1 MSKIK
6 KPLGSTLKQHTRTV
20 QDSNEELFAEILQ
33 SKAHWEEAYMYFEE
47 ALGED
52 QVDYAIYMLEAAER
66 KYQMHLKQA
75 KKLGVVANNY
85 LGIKNQ
91 RDSLLGNTL
100 LNAHKRS
107 SHMKGE

>member
-1 MSKIK
+1 MK
-6 KPLGSTLKQHTRTV
+6 KLWGSTLKEDRATEQ
-20 QDSNEELFAEILQ
+20 EAKGELFTEIEK

-75 KKLGVVANNY
+75 KKLGMVANNY
-85 LGIKNQ
+85 LGIKN
-91 RDSLLGNTL
+91 
-100 LNAHKRS
+100 
-107 SHMKGE
+107 